1 MSKVFLR
8 ACRPLIAML
17 GFVPQLA
24 GAAPDVALRMSVD
37 PVVPV
42 AGQPVEFTV
51 VVTNQGT
58 SSATGVVVNDRL
70 SPALAVPVGMS
81 PFPSTGTYDPSTGSW
96 SIGTLASGA
105 SATLLIPAVVVADPQ
120 PPCSVNVASVTLAG
134 DDDPSNN
141 RAVAAVKTDVTVRCI
156 DLAIGATGG
165 SLSGCDD
172 TYEMK
177 YWVTVTNAG
186 PDDAS
191 TVYLDMTQ
199 TPAIIPKLRFS
210 TDGCDGLRCTFASVP
225 AGRSV
230 TANVKTGTLGF
241 NKNKFVTL
249 TFAVSGA
256 DADYAPDDNLV
267 ADQLSIPKTPECGY
281 YNSGG
286 SGCFIATAAYGSAFE
301 PHVESLRRF
310 RDEYLRRS
318 ALGRA
323 FIRFYYRYSP
333 PVAAIVARHA
343 SLRLVVRALLTPV
356 VLVIEFPRT
365 TGTLVAAALVL
376 LLAGRRRLRPGSEA
390 TGA

>member
-1 MSKVFLR
+1 MANRFRRVYG
-8 ACRPLIAML
+8 PLMAAL
-17 GFVPQLA
+17 GLLPQLLN
-24 GAAPDVALRMSVD
+24 AAPDVLLRMTVD
-37 PVVPV
+37 SVVPTP
-42 AGQPVEFTV
+42 GQPVEFSV
-51 VVTNQGT
+51 VATNLGT
-58 SSATGVVVNDRL
+58 TPASGVVVNDRL

-81 PFPSTGTYDPSTGSW
+81 PFPSTGTYDPSTGAW

-105 SATLLIPAVVVADPQ
+105 SATLLIPAVVVANPQ
-120 PPCSVNVASVTLAG
+120 PACSVNVASVTVAS
-134 DDDPSNN
+134 DADSSNN
-141 RAVAAVKTDVTVRCI
+141 RAVAAVKTDAAVRCI

-210 TDGCDGLRCTFASVP
+210 TNACDGLRCTFASLP

-241 NKNKFVTL
+241 NRNKFVTL
-249 TFAVSGA
+249 MLAVSGA
-256 DADYAPDDNLV
+256 DTDYAPDDNQV
-267 ADQLSIPKTPECGY
+267 ADLLSIPKTPECSY

-286 SGCFIATAAYGSAFE
+286 SGCFIATAAYGSALE
-301 PHVESLRRF
+301 PHVVALRQF
-310 RDEYLRRS
+310 RDEYLRRT

-323 FIRFYYRYSP
+323 FIRLYYRYSP
-333 PVAAIVARHA
+333 PVAAVVARHA
-343 SLRLVVRALLTPV
+343 SLRLVVRALLAPV

-365 TGTLVAAALVL
+365 TGTLGAAALVL
-376 LLAGRRRLRPGSEA
+376 LLARRHRLRLGSEA

>member
-1 MSKVFLR
+1 MATRIRRV
-8 ACRPLIAML
+8 CGPLMAVL
-17 GFVPQLA
+17 GLLPQLLN
-24 GAAPDVALRMSVD
+24 AAPDVSLRVAVD
-37 PVVPV
+37 PVVPTP
-42 AGQPVEFTV
+42 GQSVEFTV
-51 VVTNQGT
+51 VATNVGT
-58 SSATGVVVNDRL
+58 TPASGVVVNDRL

-81 PFPSTGTYDPSTGSW
+81 SFPSTGTYDPSTGSW
-96 SIGTLASGA
+96 SIGTLAGGA

-134 DDDPSNN
+134 DADSSNN
-141 RAVAAVKTDVTVRCI
+141 RAVAAVKTDVAVRCI

-249 TFAVSGA
+249 AFAVAGA
-256 DADYAPDDNLV
+256 DADYAPDDNQV

-281 YNSGG
+281 YNSGA

-323 FIRFYYRYSP
+323 FIRLYYRYSP

-365 TGTLVAAALVL
+365 TSMLVAAALVL
-376 LLAGRRRLRPGSEA
+376 MLAGRRRLRPGSEA

>member
-1 MSKVFLR
+1 MAV
-8 ACRPLIAML
+8 L
-17 GFVPQLA
+17 GLLPQLLN
-24 GAAPDVALRMSVD
+24 AAPDVSLRVAVD
-37 PVVPV
+37 PVVPTP
-42 AGQPVEFTV
+42 GQSVEFTV
-51 VVTNQGT
+51 VATNVGT
-58 SSATGVVVNDRL
+58 TPASGVVVNDRL

-81 PFPSTGTYDPSTGSW
+81 SFPSTGTYDPSTGSW
-96 SIGTLASGA
+96 SIGTLAGGA

-134 DDDPSNN
+134 DADPSNN

-281 YNSGG
+281 YNSGA

-333 PVAAIVARHA
+333 PVAAIVGRHA

>member
-8 ACRPLIAML
+8 ACHPLIAML

-81 PFPSTGTYDPSTGSW
+81 PFPSTGTYDPSTGAW

-105 SATLLIPAVVVADPQ
+105 SATLLIPAVVVANPQ
-120 PPCSVNVASVTLAG
+120 PACSVNVASVTLAS
-134 DDDPSNN
+134 DADSSNN
-141 RAVAAVKTDVTVRCI
+141 RAVAAVKTDAAVRCI

-172 TYEMK
+172 IYEMK

-310 RDEYLRRS
+310 RDEYLRRT

-323 FIRFYYRYSP
+323 FIRLYYRYSP
-333 PVAAIVARHA
+333 PVAAVVARHA

-356 VLVIEFPRT
+356 VLAIEFPRT

-376 LLAGRRRLRPGSEA
+376 LLARRRRLRLGSEA

>member
-1 MSKVFLR
+1 MATGIRRVFG
-8 ACRPLIAML
+8 PLMAVL
-17 GFVPQLA
+17 GLLPQLLN
-24 GAAPDVALRMSVD
+24 AAPDVSLRMTVD
-37 PVVPV
+37 PVVPTP
-42 AGQPVEFTV
+42 GQPVEFTV
-51 VVTNQGT
+51 VATNVGT
-58 SSATGVVVNDRL
+58 TPASGVVVNDRL

-81 PFPSTGTYDPSTGSW
+81 PFPSTGTYDPSTGAW

-105 SATLLIPAVVVADPQ
+105 SATLLIPAVVVANPQ
-120 PPCSVNVASVTLAG
+120 PACSVNVASVTLAS
-134 DDDPSNN
+134 DADSSNN
-141 RAVAAVKTDVTVRCI
+141 RAVAAVKTDAAVRCI

-310 RDEYLRRS
+310 RDEYLRRT

-323 FIRFYYRYSP
+323 FIRLYYRYSP
-333 PVAAIVARHA
+333 PVAAVVARHA

-356 VLVIEFPRT
+356 VLAIEFPRT

-376 LLAGRRRLRPGSEA
+376 LLARRRRLRLGSEA